1 MKISLFTASLL
12 LTGSLYASETHH
24 VSLTQE
30 GMHAIKLLGKT
41 LKTQLKTKFQEDSN
55 GTTAITFCS
64 TEAQNITQ
72 QVNEQL
78 PSHVKVRR
86 TSLLLRNPANQADAT
101 DIKIMKQYQ
110 NRINK
115 KSSIAMLPITAK
127 VGETNRVY
135 KPLVV
140 GAVCLKCHG
149 ENVSPAI
156 AKTIQTTYPTD
167 QAIGMKLGDFRGVM
181 VAEVKK
187 H

>member
-1 MKISLFTASLL
+1 MKLSLFTASLL
-12 LTGSLYASETHH
+12 LTGSLYGSGTHH
-24 VSLTQE
+24 VSSTQE

-41 LKTQLKTKFQEDSN
+41 LKTQLKAKFQEDSN
-55 GTTAITFCS
+55 GTTAITFC
-64 TEAQNITQ
+64 TAQAQVLTQ

-110 NRINK
+110 SRISK

-127 VGETNRVY
+127 VGKVTRVY

-156 AKTIQTTYPTD
+156 AKTIQASYPTD
-167 QAIGMKLGDFRGVM
+167 KAIGMKLGDFRGVI
-181 VAEVKK
+181 VAEVTK